1 MSESM
6 APVSPSTPRVP
17 VLPAGARFEGLL
29 VLPRPARI
37 DGEMCGEVL
46 AASDVWVGP
55 SGRVQADLEVRSV
68 VIEGLV
74 VGDVSARERIELR
87 GAARV
92 RGRVTAPRLV
102 MAEGCVVDG
111 TCSTGSSRGA
121 RRAAG
126 SA

>member
-1 MSESM
+1 MSESV
-6 APVSPSTPRVP
+6 APVSESTPRVP

-37 DGEMCGEVL
+37 DGEVRGEVL

-55 SGRVQADLEVRSV
+55 SGRVEADLEGRSV
-68 VIEGLV
+68 IIEGLV

-87 GAARV
+87 GGARV
-92 RGRVTAPRLV
+92 RGRVSAPRLAL
-102 MAEGCVVDG
+102 AEGCVVDG
-111 TCSTGSSRGA
+111 SCSTGSSRGA
-121 RRAAG
+121 RRGAG